1 MKTPFHLLLIR
12 TYHAQKN
19 RLRPEMAG
27 IGLSPG
33 QPKILNRLMEKD
45 CCMQKELAESCD
57 IQPATVSRMLDT
69 MEQAGLV
76 CRQEEAPRRR
86 GGQRGHH
93 RGGPGRP
100 IGSGRPSAAGWARF
114 PWPALPRRNGSSSR
128 NISAGCTATSPA
140 GRSTQ
145 ACRTGGG
152 FGYVQAILGLFRA
165 L

>member
-33 QPKILNRLMEKD
+33 QPKILNRLMETD

-86 GGQRGHH
+86 
-93 RGGPGRP
+93 
-100 IGSGRPSAAGWARF
+100 AASVA
-114 PWPALPRRNGSSSR
+114 
-128 NISAGCTATSPA
+128 ITEA
-140 GRSTQ
+140 GREAHRQ
-145 ACRTGGG
+145 W
-152 FGYVQAILGLFRA
+152 QAICGRVGEVSLAGFTEEERQQFAEYLRRMYRNLTGREIDA
-165 L
+165 GV

>member
-45 CCMQKELAESCD
+45 CCMQKELAESCY

-86 GGQRGHH
+86 
-93 RGGPGRP
+93 
-100 IGSGRPSAAGWARF
+100 AASVA
-114 PWPALPRRNGSSSR
+114 
-128 NISAGCTATSPA
+128 ITEA
-140 GRSTQ
+140 GREAHRQ
-145 ACRTGGG
+145 W
-152 FGYVQAILGLFRA
+152 QAICGRVGEVSLAGFTEEERQQFAEYLRRMYRNLTGREIDA
-165 L
+165 GV

>member
-69 MEQAGLV
+69 MEPAGLV
-76 CRQEEAPRRR
+76 CRQVEAPRRR
-86 GGQRGHH
+86 
-93 RGGPGRP
+93 
-100 IGSGRPSAAGWARF
+100 AASVA
-114 PWPALPRRNGSSSR
+114 
-128 NISAGCTATSPA
+128 ITEA
-140 GRSTQ
+140 GREAHRQ
-145 ACRTGGG
+145 W
-152 FGYVQAILGLFRA
+152 QAICGRVGEVSLAGFTEEERQQFAEYLRRMYRNLTGREIDA
-165 L
+165 GV

>member
-86 GGQRGHH
+86 AASVASPKRA
-93 RGGPGRP
+93 GRP

>member
-45 CCMQKELAESCD
+45 CCMQKKLAEFSPPPC
-57 IQPATVSRMLDT
+57 PACWTPWSRRGWSVGRRRLPA
-69 MEQAGLV
+69 AG
-76 CRQEEAPRRR
+76 RPAWPSPRRA
-86 GGQRGHH
+86 
-93 RGGPGRP
+93 GRP

>member
-76 CRQEEAPRRR
+76 CRQEEAPAAGRPAWPSPRRA
-86 GGQRGHH
+86 
-93 RGGPGRP
+93 GRP
-100 IGSGRPSAAGWARF
+100 IGSGRPSAAGWAKTA
-114 PWPALPRRNGSSSR
+114 PASPLPS
-128 NISAGCTATSPA
+128 GC
-140 GRSTQ
+140 
-145 ACRTGGG
+145 
-152 FGYVQAILGLFRA
+152 
-165 L
+165 

>member
-69 MEQAGLV
+69 MEQAGLDS
-76 CRQEEAPRRR
+76 RQEEAPRRR
-86 GGQRGHH
+86 
-93 RGGPGRP
+93 
-100 IGSGRPSAAGWARF
+100 AASVA
-114 PWPALPRRNGSSSR
+114 
-128 NISAGCTATSPA
+128 ITEA
-140 GRSTQ
+140 GREAHRQ
-145 ACRTGGG
+145 W
-152 FGYVQAILGLFRA
+152 QAICGRVGEVSLAGFTEEERQQFAEYLRRMYRNLTGREIDA
-165 L
+165 GV